1 MKQETRP
8 DVHMEKQLGWAR
20 KLGGAV
26 CGDLQGGSNGVSQTD
41 GVAGMAPAWQLCPLW
56 GRFRKGTMAPV
67 CLDARHFS
75 FSLCATG
82 AFQVAILVLER
93 RGSESE

>member
-56 GRFRKGTMAPV
+56 GRTAGQRSGIPLSPLGKGTA
-67 CLDARHFS
+67 
-75 FSLCATG
+75 
-82 AFQVAILVLER
+82 
-93 RGSESE
+93 